1 MDRILLVDDEIN
13 VLRALQR
20 AITLHLGSG
29 AVRVEIYERPVDA
42 LARAEEV
49 PFAVVMSDYRMPMMD
64 GVAFLKRFKA
74 IQPAAARL
82 ILSAQADQGA
92 LIEAINEAQ
101 IFRFMAKP
109 WNDEELV
116 ATLRLA
122 LESHARGLEESQL
135 ADRARLDQQRMSR
148 QEFEMKRLEETDPGI
163 TKVNWGPDGE
173 VLVDD
178 SP

>member
-20 AITLHLGSG
+20 ALNLHLGSD
-29 AVRVEIYERPVDA
+29 AVKIEVFERPQDA
-42 LARAEEV
+42 LARAEEI
-49 PFAVVMSDYRMPMMD
+49 PFAVVMSDYRMPVLD

-74 IQPAAARL
+74 IQPNAARL

-101 IFRFMAKP
+101 ILRFMAKP
-109 WNDEELV
+109 WNDDELV
-116 ATLRLA
+116 ATIRMA
-122 LESHARGLEESQL
+122 LDFHARGLEETRL

-148 QEFEMKRLEETDPGI
+148 QEFEMKRLEEAEPGI
-163 TKVNWGPDGE
+163 TKVKWGPDGE
-173 VLVDD
+173 VLLD
-178 SP
+178 SEN